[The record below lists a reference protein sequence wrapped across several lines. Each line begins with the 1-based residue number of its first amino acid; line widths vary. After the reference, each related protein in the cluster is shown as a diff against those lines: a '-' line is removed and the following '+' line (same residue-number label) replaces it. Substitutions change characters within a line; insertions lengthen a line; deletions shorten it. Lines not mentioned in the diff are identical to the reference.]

1 MESPDDGVND
11 GFKVVLDR
19 QLRPVIVAA
28 SNTEVQRKEF
38 QRYNQMSNKIIRE
51 MVDRLTEMGGKD
63 IRTVYFNAQG
73 WVRSGPF
80 HIKAHVTVNRFCE
93 LYKVEGVEFNEDQR
107 KELEK
112 RSSEVE
118 ALDARKEFDDKGT
131 TQVCEFAS
139 NFKCLR
145 IADHEDS
152 KFSFLKIT
160 PAVESKD
167 IKKVI
172 KAFENGW
179 AMKNLI
185 AKPGVGFAVYM
196 SPQPHN
202 KYDLFINIDP
212 GDYERLFKIKLS
224 AYKEPGRQYH
234 GKKSASLK

>member
-1 MESPDDGVND
+1 MASPDGVND
-11 GFKVVLDR
+11 GFKVKLDR
-19 QLRPVIVAA
+19 QLRPVIVAT
-28 SNTEVQRKEF
+28 SNTKVQKKEF
-38 QRYNQMSNKIIRE
+38 QRYNQMSNEIIRD
-51 MVDRLTEMGGKD
+51 MVNSLTEKGGQD
-63 IRTVYFNAQG
+63 IRTMSFNAG
-73 WVRSGPF
+73 EWTRSRAF
-80 HIKAHVTVNRFCE
+80 LIKAHVTVNRFCE
-93 LYKVEGVEFNEDQR
+93 LCFKDQR
-107 KELEK
+107 EEFTKHQQEELKK
-112 RSSEVE
+112 RSSKLE

-224 AYKEPGRQYH
+224 AYEKPIRHYH
-234 GKKSASLK
+234 GKKV